1 MKSESGVNIPDFS
14 IPQQQQQQVDNIS
27 IPQQQQQQQEDNIS
41 IPQQKQ
47 QQQVDNISIPQ
58 Q

>member
-27 IPQQQQQQQEDNIS
+27 IPQKQQQQE
-41 IPQQKQ
+41 
-47 QQQVDNISIPQ
+47 VDNISIKTQ
-58 Q
+58 NI